1 MKGIDVSNQYEVT
14 VDQGL
19 GHWFI
24 ERFQESLETAGF
36 SQLLRTGDP
45 EQRILEYGRDKVIL
59 SVAIH
64 STRGNLVTIVISS
77 ETADLASLVAQA
89 VQEASTDLLTCFIEP
104 LMQLPEG
111 ELEARV
117 ERAGDAFWSQLFG
130 NRS

>member
-1 MKGIDVSNQYEVT
+1 MSNQYEVT

-24 ERFQESLETAGF
+24 ERFEESLETAGF

-45 EQRILEYGRDKVIL
+45 EQRIVEYGRDQVLL

-64 STRGNLVTIVISS
+64 PTRGNLVNLVISS
-77 ETADLASLVAQA
+77 DTADLASLVAHA
-89 VQEASTDLLTCFIEP
+89 VREASTDLLTSFIEP
-104 LMQLPEG
+104 LIQPPEG

-117 ERAGDAFWSQLFG
+117 QRAGDAFWSQLFG
-130 NRS
+130 NQS